1 MFNWQEV
8 HYYMLTTIIMSTFII
23 MFTNIIMFTIIRE
36 EVYELAEVR
45 QAGFLPLES
54 KEEEPEEEVE
64 HFIDFDCSQSLFL
77 KFSVLKLDESFVLRN
92 TSTWRSSST
101 SRSTTRPMST
111 R

>member
-1 MFNWQEV
+1 
-8 HYYMLTTIIMSTFII
+8 
-23 MFTNIIMFTIIRE
+23 MFTIIRE

-64 HFIDFDCSQSLFL
+64 HSIDFDCSQSLFL
-77 KFSVLKLDESFVLRN
+77 KFSVLKIDESFVLRN
-92 TSTWRSSST
+92 TSTWRSLST
-101 SRSTTRPMST
+101 SMSTTPPMST